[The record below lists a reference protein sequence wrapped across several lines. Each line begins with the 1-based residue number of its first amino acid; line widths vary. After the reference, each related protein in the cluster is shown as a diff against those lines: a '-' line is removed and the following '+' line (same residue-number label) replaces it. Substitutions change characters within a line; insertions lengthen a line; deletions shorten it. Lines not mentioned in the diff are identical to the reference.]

1 MLCACQSIFEILWL
15 RLRCKKSRRHVAV
28 GYSYEKFWW
37 YEYCALRVFRISYT
51 TLFYDFKNTWTSCAF
66 TNLLVVT
73 MPIQQLIDHRVFYL
87 FCPSR
92 TVFLLHE
99 RSSTTVPSLAH
110 KI

>member
-1 MLCACQSIFEILWL
+1 MLDIAMRNSGGIRALQLP
-15 RLRCKKSRRHVAV
+15 VA
-28 GYSYEKFWW
+28 
-37 YEYCALRVFRISYT
+37 ALRVFRISYT

-66 TNLLVVT
+66 TNLLVMT